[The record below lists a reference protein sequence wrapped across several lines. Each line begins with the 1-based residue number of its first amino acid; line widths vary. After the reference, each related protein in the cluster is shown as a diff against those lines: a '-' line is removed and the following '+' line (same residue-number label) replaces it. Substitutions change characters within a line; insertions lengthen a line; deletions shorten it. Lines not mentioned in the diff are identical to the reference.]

1 MQDILIKNGTVFDP
15 INNIDGEI
23 IDIAISKG
31 KIVDKVDESNAEV
44 IDASNKIVLPGGV
57 DIHSHIA
64 GPKVNMGRLLRPE
77 DHYRNLKPKTSVKR
91 AGVGTSCPSTFT
103 TGYEYSEMGY
113 TTVFEPA
120 NPPLKMLHVIDEFND
135 TPMIDK
141 ACYPLFGSNWHVMEY
156 LHDNKEDELAAY
168 IAWTLR
174 SVKGY
179 ACKLVNP
186 GGVEQWK
193 WGGDVEGLDVT
204 VGKFGV
210 TPREIVKGMCKA
222 VQRLNLPHSIHIH
235 ANNLGMPGNYET
247 SIETLDSMRE
257 YAKEN
262 TNGKPNPIAH
272 LTHVQF
278 NTYGGTNWMNITSG
292 AEHLAKYINN
302 NDHVSIDL
310 GQVVFSDTT
319 TMTADGPFEHKLQ
332 TLTGNR
338 WVNADIEAETGCG
351 IVPIKYKKSNYIHAI
366 MWVTGLEAA
375 LMIDDPWK
383 VCMTT
388 DHPNGGYFT
397 TYPRVVTWLMSQKA
411 RGKYMEKVNKRAKS
425 RTALESLDREY
436 SFSDIVISTRAGT
449 ARLLGLNDK
458 GHLGVGADAD
468 VAVYNIDL
476 KKIDP
481 AIQYWKVRKALR
493 RADYTIKDGEI
504 VVKDGEVVKSVP
516 GRSYWVDSKVSTDL
530 AKSVESEIK
539 EKFKDYYTIQM
550 SNYIVAE
557 KNIINS
563 SPITVQAEV

>member
-1 MQDILIKNGTVFDP
+1 MMQDIIIKNGNVFDP
-15 INNIDGEI
+15 KNNIDGEVM
-23 IDIAISKG
+23 DIAISGG
-31 KIVDKVDESNAEV
+31 KIVERVDESKAIV
-44 IDASNKIVLPGGV
+44 IDATNKVVLPGGV

-77 DHYRNLKPKTSVKR
+77 DHYKNLKPKTAVKR
-91 AGVGTSCPSTFT
+91 SGVGTSCPSTFT

-135 TPMIDK
+135 TPMLDK

-156 LHDNKEDELAAY
+156 IRDNKHDELAAY
-168 IAWTLR
+168 VAWTLR

-186 GGVEQWK
+186 GGVEEWK
-193 WGGDVEGLDVT
+193 WGGDADVLDRPVT
-204 VGKFGV
+204 NFGV
-210 TPREIVKGMCKA
+210 TPREIVKGMCNA
-222 VQRLNLPHSIHIH
+222 VKRLNLPHSIHIH
-235 ANNLGMPGNYET
+235 ANKLGVPGNYET

-257 YAKEN
+257 FARDDK
-262 TNGKPNPIAH
+262 PIAH

-278 NTYGGTNWMNITSG
+278 NSYSGTNWMNVSSG
-292 AEHLAKYINN
+292 AEYLSKYINN
-302 NDHVSIDL
+302 HNHVSIDL

-319 TMTADGPFEHKLQ
+319 TMTADGPFEFKLQ
-332 TLTGNR
+332 KLTGNR

-366 MWVTGLEAA
+366 MFVTGLETA
-375 LMIDDPWK
+375 LMVEDPWK

-397 TYPRVVTWLMSQKA
+397 TYPKVITWLMSKKA
-411 RGKYMEKVNKRAKS
+411 RQKQLDKINKRARS
-425 RTALESLDREY
+425 RTALESIDREY
-436 SFSDIVISTRAGT
+436 SFSEIIVSTRAGT
-449 ARLLGLNDK
+449 ARLLGLDDK

-468 VAVYNIDL
+468 VAIYNIDFN
-476 KKIDP
+476 KIDP
-481 AIQYWKVRKALR
+481 AIQYLKVRKAMR

-504 VVKDGEVVKSVP
+504 VVKDGEVVKSVQ
-516 GRSYWVDSKVSTDL
+516 GRAYWVDAKVSDDL
-530 AKSVESEIK
+530 AESVETELR
-539 EKFKDYYTIQM
+539 EKFRDYYTIQM

-557 KNIINS
+557 KNIRNS
-563 SPITVQAEV
+563 TPIKVKAEV

>member
-1 MQDILIKNGTVFDP
+1 MMQDIIIKNGNVFDP
-15 INNIDGEI
+15 KNNIDGEVM
-23 IDIAISKG
+23 DIALSGG
-31 KIVDKVDESNAEV
+31 KIVERVDESKAIV
-44 IDASNKIVLPGGV
+44 IDASNKVVLPGGV

-77 DHYRNLKPKTSVKR
+77 DHYKNLKPKTAIKR
-91 AGVGTSCPSTFT
+91 SGVGTSCPSTFT

-135 TPMIDK
+135 TPMLDK

-156 LHDNKEDELAAY
+156 IRDKKEDELAAY

-186 GGVEQWK
+186 GGVEEWK
-193 WGGDVEGLDVT
+193 WGGDVDVLDRPVT
-204 VGKFGV
+204 NFEV

-222 VQRLNLPHSIHIH
+222 VKRLNLPHSIHIH
-235 ANNLGMPGNYET
+235 ANKLGVPGNYET

-257 YAKEN
+257 FARDDK
-262 TNGKPNPIAH
+262 PIAH

-278 NTYGGTNWMNITSG
+278 NSYSGSNWMNVSSG
-292 AEHLAKYINN
+292 AEYLAKYINN
-302 NDHVSIDL
+302 NNHVSIDL

-319 TMTADGPFEHKLQ
+319 TMTADGPFEFKLQ
-332 TLTGNR
+332 KLTGNR
-338 WVNADIEAETGCG
+338 WINADIEAETGCG

-366 MWVTGLEAA
+366 MFVTGLEAA

-397 TYPRVVTWLMSQKA
+397 TYPKVISWLMSKKA
-411 RGKYMEKVNKRAKS
+411 RQKQLDKINKRARS
-425 RTALESLDREY
+425 RTALESVDREY
-436 SFSDIVISTRAGT
+436 TFSEIIISTRAGT
-449 ARLLGLNDK
+449 ARLLGLDDK
-458 GHLGVGADAD
+458 GHLGIGADAD
-468 VAVYNIDL
+468 VAIYNIDFN
-476 KKIDP
+476 KIDP
-481 AIQYWKVRKALR
+481 SIQYFKVRKAMR

-504 VVKDGEVVKSVP
+504 VVKDGEVIKSVQ
-516 GRSYWVDSKVSTDL
+516 GRVYWVDAEVSDDL
-530 AKSVESEIK
+530 AKSVESELK
-539 EKFKDYYTIQM
+539 EKFRDYYTIQM

-557 KNIINS
+557 KNIRNS
-563 SPITVQAEV
+563 TPIRVKADV

>member
-1 MQDILIKNGTVFDP
+1 MMQDIIIKNGNVFDP
-15 INNIDGEI
+15 KNNIDGEVM
-23 IDIAISKG
+23 DIALSGG
-31 KIVDKVDESNAEV
+31 KIVERVDESKAIV
-44 IDASNKIVLPGGV
+44 IDATNKVVLPGGV

-77 DHYRNLKPKTSVKR
+77 DHYKNLKPKTAVKR
-91 AGVGTSCPSTFT
+91 SGVGTSCPSTFT

-135 TPMIDK
+135 TPMLDK

-156 LHDNKEDELAAY
+156 IRDNKHDELAAY
-168 IAWTLR
+168 VAWTLR

-186 GGVEQWK
+186 GGVEEWK
-193 WGGDVEGLDVT
+193 WGGDADVLDRPVT
-204 VGKFGV
+204 NFGV
-210 TPREIVKGMCKA
+210 TPREIVKGMCNA
-222 VQRLNLPHSIHIH
+222 VKRLNLPHSIHIH
-235 ANNLGMPGNYET
+235 ANKLGVPGNYET

-257 YAKEN
+257 FARDDK
-262 TNGKPNPIAH
+262 PIAH

-278 NTYGGTNWMNITSG
+278 NSYSGTNWMNVSSG
-292 AEHLAKYINN
+292 AEYLSKYINN
-302 NDHVSIDL
+302 HNHVSIDL

-319 TMTADGPFEHKLQ
+319 TMTADGPFEFKLQ
-332 TLTGNR
+332 KLTGNR

-366 MWVTGLEAA
+366 MFVTGLETA
-375 LMIDDPWK
+375 LMVEDPWK

-397 TYPRVVTWLMSQKA
+397 TYPKVITWLMSKKA
-411 RGKYMEKVNKRAKS
+411 RQKQLDKINKRARS
-425 RTALESLDREY
+425 RTALESIDREY
-436 SFSDIVISTRAGT
+436 SFSEIIVSTRAGT
-449 ARLLGLNDK
+449 ARLLGLDDK

-468 VAVYNIDL
+468 VAIYNIDFN
-476 KKIDP
+476 KIDP
-481 AIQYWKVRKALR
+481 AIQYLKVRKAMR

-504 VVKDGEVVKSVP
+504 VVKDGEVVKSVQ
-516 GRSYWVDSKVSTDL
+516 GRAYWVDAKVSDDL
-530 AKSVESEIK
+530 AESVETELR
-539 EKFKDYYTIQM
+539 EKFRDYYTIQM

-557 KNIINS
+557 KNIRNS
-563 SPITVQAEV
+563 TPIKVKAEV

>member
-1 MQDILIKNGTVFDP
+1 MMQDIIIKNGNVFDP
-15 INNIDGEI
+15 KNNIDGEVM
-23 IDIAISKG
+23 DIALSGG
-31 KIVDKVDESNAEV
+31 KIVERVDESKAIV
-44 IDASNKIVLPGGV
+44 IDASNKVVLPGGV

-77 DHYRNLKPKTSVKR
+77 DHYKNLKPKTAIKR
-91 AGVGTSCPSTFT
+91 SGVGTSCPSTFT

-135 TPMIDK
+135 TPMLDK

-156 LHDNKEDELAAY
+156 IRDKKEDELAAY

-186 GGVEQWK
+186 GGVEEWK
-193 WGGDVEGLDVT
+193 WGGDVDVLDRPVT
-204 VGKFGV
+204 NFEV

-222 VQRLNLPHSIHIH
+222 VKRLNLPHSIHIH
-235 ANNLGMPGNYET
+235 ANKLGVPGNYET

-257 YAKEN
+257 FARDDK
-262 TNGKPNPIAH
+262 PIAH

-278 NTYGGTNWMNITSG
+278 NSYSGSNWMNVSSG
-292 AEHLAKYINN
+292 AEYLAKYINN
-302 NDHVSIDL
+302 NNHVSIDL

-319 TMTADGPFEHKLQ
+319 TMTADGPFEFKLQ
-332 TLTGNR
+332 KLTGNR

-366 MWVTGLEAA
+366 MFITGLEAA

-397 TYPRVVTWLMSQKA
+397 TYPKVISWLMSKKA
-411 RGKYMEKVNKRAKS
+411 RQKQLDKINKRARS
-425 RTALESLDREY
+425 RTALESVDREY
-436 SFSDIVISTRAGT
+436 TFSEIIISTRAGT
-449 ARLLGLNDK
+449 ARLLGLDDK
-458 GHLGVGADAD
+458 GHLGIGADAD
-468 VAVYNIDL
+468 VAIYNIDFN
-476 KKIDP
+476 KIDP
-481 AIQYWKVRKALR
+481 SIQYFKVRKAMR

-504 VVKDGEVVKSVP
+504 VVKDGEVIKSVQ
-516 GRSYWVDSKVSTDL
+516 GRVYWVDAEVSDDL
-530 AKSVESEIK
+530 AKSVESELK
-539 EKFKDYYTIQM
+539 EKFRDYYTIQM

-557 KNIINS
+557 KNIRNS
-563 SPITVQAEV
+563 TPIRVKADV